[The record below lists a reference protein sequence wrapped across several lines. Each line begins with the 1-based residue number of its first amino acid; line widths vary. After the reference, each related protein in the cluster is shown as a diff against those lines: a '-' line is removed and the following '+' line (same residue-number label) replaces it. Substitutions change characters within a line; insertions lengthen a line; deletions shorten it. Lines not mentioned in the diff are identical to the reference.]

1 MDMNPITID
10 NKLKLPIIHI
20 EGILVLQELY
30 LVDNLSP
37 QENKGFVTTRFS
49 VATSYY

>member
-10 NKLKLPIIHI
+10 RIKIADYSHI

-30 LVDNLSP
+30 LVDNLSA
-37 QENKGFVTTRFS
+37 QENKRALLRRGFQ
-49 VATSYY
+49 

>member
-10 NKLKLPIIHI
+10 IKLKLPIIHI

-37 QENKGFVTTRFS
+37 QETRALLRRGFQ
-49 VATSYY
+49 